1 MTLKTVLS
9 AIALVSSV
17 SPCEHA
23 AAMRVL
29 AIESS
34 CDETAAAIVS
44 GGAGQSARVLA
55 DIVSSQIERHIPFGG
70 VVPEV
75 ASREHLERITQVVDE
90 TLAAAELT
98 LADLDAIAVTTGPG
112 LIGALFVGTMF
123 AKGLAFARGLP
134 LVSVNHL
141 RGHLAASRLL
151 DPPPPHPHVA
161 LLVSGGH
168 TALYRVHGAQIRTL
182 GTTLDDA
189 AGEAFDK
196 TAKMLG
202 IPYPGGAAL
211 SRAAQGGRRDAVAL
225 PVGLPQKVNL
235 DFSFSGLKTAVRV
248 HLQKRTMPLEEEE
261 RRDLCAS
268 IEGTIVDAL
277 VSKAVRACE
286 REGLRDL
293 VLAGGVAANGHLRE
307 RAQAAMAAIGG
318 RAHAPA
324 KAWCTDNAA
333 MIGAAALDAIAAG
346 EIATL
351 AVAPRA
357 YWPL

>member
-1 MTLKTVLS
+1 
-9 AIALVSSV
+9 
-17 SPCEHA
+17 
-23 AAMRVL
+23 MRVL

-34 CDETAAAIVS
+34 CDETAAAIVES
-44 GGAGQSARVLA
+44 GGRVLA

-75 ASREHLERITQVVDE
+75 ASREHLERITAVVE
-90 TLAAAELT
+90 QALAAAQLS
-98 LADLDAIAVTTGPG
+98 LADIDAIAVTTGPG

-123 AKGLAFARGLP
+123 AKGLAYGRGLP
-134 LVSVNHL
+134 LVAVNHL
-141 RGHLAASRLL
+141 QGHLAASRLL
-151 DPPPPHPHVA
+151 TPPPPRPHVA

-168 TALYRVHGAQIRTL
+168 TALYRVDASIRTL

-211 SRAAQGGRRDAVAL
+211 SRAAEGGRRDAVAL
-225 PVGLPQKVNL
+225 PIGMPQKANL

-248 HLQKRTMPLEEEE
+248 HLQKRTAPLGEDE

-268 IEGTIVDAL
+268 IEAVIVEAL

-307 RAQAAMAAIGG
+307 RAAQAMALIGG
-318 RAHAPA
+318 RAHAPP
-324 KAWCTDNAA
+324 KPWCTDNAA

-346 EIATL
+346 ETASL
-351 AVAPRA
+351 SVAPRA

>member
-1 MTLKTVLS
+1 
-9 AIALVSSV
+9 
-17 SPCEHA
+17 
-23 AAMRVL
+23 MRVL

-34 CDETAAAIVS
+34 CDETAAAVVES
-44 GGAGQSARVLA
+44 GGRVLS

-75 ASREHLERITQVVDE
+75 ASREHLERITDVVAQA
-90 TLAAAELT
+90 LAAAQLT
-98 LADLDAIAVTTGPG
+98 LDDLDAIAVTTGPG

-123 AKGLAFARGLP
+123 AKGLAYGRGLP
-134 LVSVNHL
+134 LISVNHL

-151 DPPPPHPHVA
+151 SSPPPRPHVA

-168 TALYRVHGAQIRTL
+168 TALYRVDDANAIRTL
-182 GTTLDDA
+182 GATLDDA

-211 SRAAQGGRRDAVAL
+211 SRAAEGGNRHGVAL
-225 PVGLPQKVNL
+225 PIGIPQKANL

-248 HLQKRTMPLEEEE
+248 HLQKARQTRGEHALDEQE

-268 IEGTIVDAL
+268 IEGAIVEAL

-286 REGLRDL
+286 REGLKDL

-307 RAQAAMAAIGG
+307 RAQQAMVAIGG
-318 RAHAPA
+318 RAHAPP
-324 KAWCTDNAA
+324 KQWCTDNAA
-333 MIGAAALDAIAAG
+333 MIGAAALEQLHAG
-346 EIATL
+346 AHEASTDGSRSRIISEL